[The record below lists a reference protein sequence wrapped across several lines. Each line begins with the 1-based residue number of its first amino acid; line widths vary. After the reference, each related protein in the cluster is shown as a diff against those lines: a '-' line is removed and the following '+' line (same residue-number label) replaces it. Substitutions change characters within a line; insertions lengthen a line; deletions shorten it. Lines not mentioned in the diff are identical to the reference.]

1 MADKK
6 QQVKKASEK
15 ENGMGNDKHF
25 NDKHF
30 TIDAGSVKA
39 ALTAVGKDKMCP
51 MLDCLHVK
59 VGVSGSG
66 DKRYANVTIDATDSY
81 RLIRVLTH
89 SVCVGKDL
97 EDAEFNVAGVKVQS
111 AAKWVDFDLSGS
123 DVTVR
128 ALNGKTSEASLCH
141 AFPTSTA
148 VYRKMDGTFPNVGQ
162 LITYKEKA
170 VTGVCVNPKY
180 LGDVAKAAQALEAK
194 SVQFMGATEHK
205 LTGGKVSVGGV
216 RWTMHGGDG
225 ICAEYIVMPVRDR
238 EWELMFAGG
247 TNADREK
254 NLLKQLE
261 DEVAEKV
268 RLGKELEDMRQKY
281 EELKATKPVKAESDC
296 DVCAAKANYE
306 NAKKQLADLQ
316 EKYDELLKTERKVT
330 QQKDAATQEL
340 GQLKEKLARKK
351 PNKATKEQIEQ
362 AQAEARKPYADKVS
376 ELEREIKQL
385 NGTIEKYQGKYA
397 DALVECK
404 SAVDEVERLKHELEG
419 EKEEKGMA
427 EVVQFNAP
435 VNKTDLAIGVNDD
448 GSGVQLD
455 NESGNLTGRILIGWS
470 VQGEKYWPIT
480 FNGKHIEKAKC
491 LFIYGAQS
499 NEKDEVQKSLRGIE
513 GFEDAEIEW
522 APNKKC
528 FFFNNPFC
536 TAEQV
541 A

>member
-1 MADKK
+1 MSNDKE
-6 QQVKKASEK
+6 QD
-15 ENGMGNDKHF
+15 MGNDKHF

-39 ALTAVGKDKMCP
+39 ALTAVSKDKCKP
-51 MLDCLHVK
+51 VLNCLHFN

-89 SVCVGKDL
+89 SVYVGKGL

-141 AFPTSTA
+141 AYPTSTA

-254 NLLKQLE
+254 DLLRQLE
-261 DEVAEKV
+261 GEVAKKV
-268 RLGKELEDMRQKY
+268 KLGHELNDMRQKY

-340 GQLKEKLARKK
+340 GQLKEKLARKE
-351 PNKATKEQIEQ
+351 PS
-362 AQAEARKPYADKVS
+362 PADV
-376 ELEREIKQL
+376 
-385 NGTIEKYQGKYA
+385 
-397 DALVECK
+397 
-404 SAVDEVERLKHELEG
+404 
-419 EKEEKGMA
+419 
-427 EVVQFNAP
+427 P
-435 VNKTDLAIGVNDD
+435 VNGFDQLSVGIEDD
-448 GSGVQLD
+448 GVTLTFD
-455 NESGNLTGRILIGWS
+455 DPDGNLTGRIINGTTR
-470 VQGEKYWPIT
+470 QGRKLWFQY
-480 FNGKHIEKAKC
+480 FNGDDAKRAKC
-491 LFIYGAQS
+491 LFVVGPKANQMRDLAKLLGVPVRWARDKRMGWRENPDYVRPDEA
-499 NEKDEVQKSLRGIE
+499 EK
-513 GFEDAEIEW
+513 
-522 APNKKC
+522 
-528 FFFNNPFC
+528 
-536 TAEQV
+536 V

>member
-1 MADKK
+1 MADNKK
-6 QQVKKASEK
+6 QQVKQASEK
-15 ENGMGNDKHF
+15 ENGMG

-39 ALTAVGKDKMCP
+39 ALTAVSKDKMSP
-51 MLDCLHVK
+51 MLHCLHVK

-66 DKRYANVTIDATDSY
+66 NKRYANVTIDATDSY

-141 AFPTSTA
+141 VYPTSTA

-205 LTGGKVSVGGV
+205 LTGGKVSAGGV

-225 ICAEYIVMPVRDR
+225 ICAEYIVMSVRDR

-316 EKYDELLKTERKVT
+316 EKYDELLKTERKVSDK
-330 QQKDAATQEL
+330 QNADH
-340 GQLKEKLARKK
+340 
-351 PNKATKEQIEQ
+351 
-362 AQAEARKPYADKVS
+362 AETVL
-376 ELEREIKQL
+376 ELERSIKELKNQL
-385 NGTIEKYQGKYA
+385 AIEKANHKTTKQEVKELNETIGKYQGKYA
-397 DALVECK
+397 DAV
-404 SAVDEVERLKHELEG
+404 VERKAALDKVAKLESELDAKAS

-491 LFIYGAQS
+491 LFIYGAQN

-528 FFFNNPFC
+528 FFFDNPFC

>member
-1 MADKK
+1 MA
-6 QQVKKASEK
+6 
-15 ENGMGNDKHF
+15 GNDIMGQGMSNDKGQDMSNDKQF

-39 ALTAVGKDKMCP
+39 ALTAVGKDKMRP

-66 DKRYANVTIDATDSY
+66 DKRHADVTIEATDSY
-81 RLIRVLTH
+81 RLIQVHT
-89 SVCVGKDL
+89 SSECIGKDL

-111 AAKWVDFDLSGS
+111 AAKWVDFDLSG
-123 DVTVR
+123 DGVTVR
-128 ALNGKTSEASLCH
+128 TLNGKTSEASLCH
-141 AFPTSTA
+141 AYPTSTA

-254 NLLKQLE
+254 DLLRQLE
-261 DEVAEKV
+261 GEVAKKV
-268 RLGKELEDMRQKY
+268 KLGHELNDMRQKY
-281 EELKATKPVKAESDC
+281 EELKASKPIKAESDC

-340 GQLKEKLARKK
+340 GRLKERLAS
-351 PNKATKEQIEQ
+351 KE
-362 AQAEARKPYADKVS
+362 PSPADV
-376 ELEREIKQL
+376 
-385 NGTIEKYQGKYA
+385 
-397 DALVECK
+397 
-404 SAVDEVERLKHELEG
+404 
-419 EKEEKGMA
+419 
-427 EVVQFNAP
+427 P
-435 VNKTDLAIGVNDD
+435 VNGFDQLSVGIEDD
-448 GSGVQLD
+448 GVTLTFD
-455 NESGNLTGRILIGWS
+455 DPDGNLTGRIINGTTR
-470 VQGEKYWPIT
+470 QGRKLWFQY
-480 FNGKHIEKAKC
+480 FNGDDAKRAKC
-491 LFIYGAQS
+491 LFVVGPKANQMRDLAKLLGVPVRWARDKRMGWRENPDYVRPDEA
-499 NEKDEVQKSLRGIE
+499 EK
-513 GFEDAEIEW
+513 
-522 APNKKC
+522 
-528 FFFNNPFC
+528 
-536 TAEQV
+536 V